1 MKVNYIYKIAGE
13 VVLTITSEPIQ
24 VTIKKGE
31 IKELDLDN
39 DGKNDMSVAL
49 LDIVNGMVKLL
60 IKKVIKTVA
69 EPIKT
74 VGEEKEIERE
84 KEEIIIEEEPV
95 FEKEASKERIL
106 GLIMPI
112 VIGLIS
118 PNILSLEA
126 SFSKTGSSSIIIS
139 SFSLSISFSSPTVLI
154 GSATV
159 LITFL
164 INNFTIPFTISSKA
178 TLISF
183 FPSLSKSNS
192 LISPFFIVTCIGS
205 EVIVKTTSP
214 AILYM

>member
-1 MKVNYIYKIAGE
+1 MVKLLGVNQESTFTYEGVSHKMKVNYIYKIAGE

-74 VGEEKEIERE
+74 VGDEKEIERE

-112 VIGLIS
+112 VIGFML
-118 PNILSLEA
+118 
-126 SFSKTGSSSIIIS
+126 
-139 SFSLSISFSSPTVLI
+139 V
-154 GSATV
+154 
-159 LITFL
+159 
-164 INNFTIPFTISSKA
+164 TIVY
-178 TLISF
+178 LF
-183 FPSLSKSNS
+183 FYKKKKSYN
-192 LISPFFIVTCIGS
+192 
-205 EVIVKTTSP
+205 VKKR
-214 AILYM
+214 